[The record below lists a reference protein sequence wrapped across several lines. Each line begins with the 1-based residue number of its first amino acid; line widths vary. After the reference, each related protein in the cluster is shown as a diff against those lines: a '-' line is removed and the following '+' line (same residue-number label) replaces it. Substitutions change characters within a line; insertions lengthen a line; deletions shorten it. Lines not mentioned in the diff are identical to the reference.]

1 MENIRDWCISRQ
13 LWWGHRIPVWYR
25 LSDGMPIVS
34 EVDITHDPETGE
46 PVEQDP
52 DVLDTW
58 FSSGLWPFSTLG
70 WPDETED
77 LKRFYPSSVMETG
90 YEILFF
96 WVARMVF
103 FGFEMMDEPPFHT
116 IYLHGTVRDVDG
128 LKMSKTKGN
137 VLDPTVITA
146 EYGADALRFALAT
159 QGSAGVDSRLSLGL
173 VESSRNFINKLW
185 NATRF
190 SIGAIQRAS
199 ISMGDD
205 GPIRP
210 NDNLSIADRW
220 ILSRTDAVT
229 AETTRLL
236 DSHQCSEA
244 GRQLREFIWS
254 EFCDWYIEAAKVRLR
269 GAQADVD
276 TVAQTLAY
284 VINRSLRLLHPYAPF
299 VTETLWQVV
308 PNAGKALIVSDWPTG
323 GSNDADAERIMAT
336 VIEAVTKIRNAR
348 SESNVEPGHW
358 IAAQFYSPTDGL
370 ALESLRKEIGL
381 LARIA
386 DDQLTISSVPI
397 EPHESDAVIA
407 VGDLVAILPMT
418 GLVDMEAEQAR
429 IEKELGNAQGE
440 IERLSRQLNNPNFV
454 ERAPE
459 KLVSDQRA
467 RLALVD
473 EQVGVLER
481 RLTDLKKLG

>member
-1 MENIRDWCISRQ
+1 
-13 LWWGHRIPVWYR
+13 
-25 LSDGMPIVS
+25 
-34 EVDITHDPETGE
+34 
-46 PVEQDP
+46 
-52 DVLDTW
+52 
-58 FSSGLWPFSTLG
+58 
-70 WPDETED
+70 
-77 LKRFYPSSVMETG
+77 
-90 YEILFF
+90 
-96 WVARMVF
+96 
-103 FGFEMMDEPPFHT
+103 
-116 IYLHGTVRDVDG
+116 
-128 LKMSKTKGN
+128 
-137 VLDPTVITA
+137 
-146 EYGADALRFALAT
+146 
-159 QGSAGVDSRLSLGL
+159 
-173 VESSRNFINKLW
+173 
-185 NATRF
+185 
-190 SIGAIQRAS
+190 
-199 ISMGDD
+199 MGDD

-210 NDNLSIADRW
+210 NDKLSIADRW

-236 DSHQCSEA
+236 DSHQYSEA

-481 RLTDLKKLG
+481 RLADLKKLG